1 MSVRF
6 LLHLRQWQKGSSAGE
21 FTATSLRVEASEIHF
36 ADGNAKPG
44 QGGGGTMDSEM
55 EDLGARR
62 GYVGY
67 GRRGDG
73 VRVGGVAEGVGGDV
87 DVEKR

>member
-1 MSVRF
+1 MMSVRF

-21 FTATSLRVEASEIHF
+21 FTATSLRAEASEIHF
-36 ADGNAKPG
+36 AEGNAKPG

-67 GRRGDG
+67 GRREEGG
-73 VRVGGVAEGVGGDV
+73 VGGVVEGVGGGV